1 MNCADALE
9 MVKNVERG
17 RMCCL
22 LELRGACFA
31 WVASRTCSRQLAFFS
46 GWMGE
51 EWVGVGDV

>member
-22 LELRGACFA
+22 LELRGACFD
-31 WVASRTCSRQLAFFS
+31 WVASWTCGRELAFFLVGWERS
-46 GWMGE
+46 G
-51 EWVGVGDV
+51 